1 MQIVVVV
8 VRPLSVPLVLV
19 VPLVVPTPSILVIVL
34 GSLVGLAPGVGGETD
49 GAVGQSLGA
58 ANYGVDA
65 EGAEFIRERLRDF

>member
-19 VPLVVPTPSILVIVL
+19 VPLVVPTSILVIVL